1 MKKELSGGCGIA
13 ILSFLLMIVI
23 LGVIAVFSMRAD
35 GEAGEGFLGLMVL
48 IMILSPF
55 IYWGYRLLFKSLH
68 PDEPVR
74 LTKKAIYYGGGA
86 LLTLG
91 GLMIWAVMTNNRAA
105 MEPKPITE
113 IAQEPNEP
121 KDSVVITE
129 VMEGDPYQELDELI
143 GLESVKEEVHTLAN
157 FAKIQQ
163 QRKAQGLK
171 VPKMSYHLVFTGSP
185 GTGKTTVAR
194 IVARI
199 YKDLGILKSG
209 HTVETDRSGLV
220 AEYVG
225 QTATK
230 TNAVIDSALNGV
242 LFIDEA
248 YALVP
253 ENAANDYGQEAIS
266 TLLKRMED
274 DRDKLVVIIAG
285 YPNEMQ
291 RFIDSNPG
299 LQSRFTRYINFPDYN
314 DQELFDIFKLYL
326 NKNQYSLSDDA
337 AELLKNNLKYVVANK
352 TKNFGNARYVRNIF
366 ERAVEQQANR
376 LSAKRSISD
385 DELSLL
391 TKEDIENAFK
401 QRNNNPNKHE

>member
-1 MKKELSGGCGIA
+1 MALLGFVA
-13 ILSFLLMIVI
+13 IIIVF
-23 LGVIAVFSMRAD
+23 GVVAVFSMRAD
-35 GEAGEGFLGLMVL
+35 GEAGEGALGLMVL
-48 IMILSPF
+48 IGILMPF
-55 IYWGYRLLFKSLH
+55 IYWGYSLLYKSMH
-68 PDEPVR
+68 PGETVR
-74 LTKKAIYYGGGA
+74 LTKKAKQCGIGTLVA
-86 LLTLG
+86 LVALM
-91 GLMIWAVMTNNRAA
+91 GLAVMTNGHAVK
-105 MEPKPITE
+105 EPKPIAE

-129 VMEGDPYQELDELI
+129 VMEGDPYKELDELI

-171 VPKMSYHLVFTGSP
+171 VPKMSFHLVFTGSP

-253 ENAANDYGQEAIS
+253 ENAGNDYGQEAIS

-285 YPNEMQ
+285 YPDEMK

-299 LQSRFTRYINFPDYN
+299 LQSRFTRYINFPDYTE
-314 DQELFDIFKLYL
+314 QELFDIFKLYL
-326 NKNQYSLSDDA
+326 NKNQYTITDDA
-337 AELLKNNLKYVVANK
+337 AQLLKENLDHVVAHK

-385 DELSLL
+385 EELSVL

-401 QRNNNPNKHE
+401 ARK

>member
-13 ILSFLLMIVI
+13 ILGFSLICI
-23 LGVIAVFSMRAD
+23 LGGIAAVLQSRTEGDAAD
-35 GEAGEGFLGLMVL
+35 VALGFLIFVAMLL
-48 IMILSPF
+48 PF
-55 IYWGYRLLFKSLH
+55 IYWGYTLLYKSQR
-68 PDEPVR
+68 PGEPVK
-74 LTKKAIYYGGGA
+74 LTKNVKRYGGGA
-86 LLTLG
+86 LLALG
-91 GLMIWAVMTNNRAA
+91 LLALWVAITGNNA
-105 MEPKPITE
+105 EVTPKPITE
-113 IAQEPNEP
+113 IAQEPNES

-171 VPKMSYHLVFTGSP
+171 VPKMSFHLVFTGSP

-253 ENAANDYGQEAIS
+253 ENAGSDYGQEAIS

-285 YPNEMQ
+285 YPNEMK

-299 LQSRFTRYINFPDYN
+299 LQSRFTRYINFPDYT
-314 DQELFDIFKLYL
+314 DKELFDIFQLYL
-326 NKNQYSLSDDA
+326 NKNQYTITDDA
-337 AELLKNNLKYVVANK
+337 AELLKNNLNYVVANK

-385 DELSLL
+385 EELSLL

-401 QRNNNPNKHE
+401 QRK

>member
-1 MKKELSGGCGIA
+1 MKKELSGGCSIALLGFIAMIIVFGI
-13 ILSFLLMIVI
+13 V
-23 LGVIAVFSMRAD
+23 AVFTMRAD
-35 GEAGEGFLGLMVL
+35 GEAGEGALGMLVL
-48 IMILSPF
+48 IAILSPF
-55 IYWGYRLLFKSLH
+55 IYWGYTMLYKSLH
-68 PDEPVR
+68 PGETVR
-74 LTKKAIYYGGGA
+74 LTKKAKQYGGGA
-86 LLTLG
+86 VLALIA
-91 GLMIWAVMTNNRAA
+91 LMGWAVLTNKSAVK
-105 MEPKPITE
+105 ESKPITE

-129 VMEGDPYQELDELI
+129 VMQGDPYKELDELI

-225 QTATK
+225 QTAVK

-253 ENAANDYGQEAIS
+253 ENAGSDYGQEAIS

-285 YPNEMQ
+285 YPNEMK

-299 LQSRFTRYINFPDYN
+299 LQSRFTRYIDFPDYT
-314 DQELFDIFKLYL
+314 DGELFDIFNLYL
-326 NKNQYSLSDDA
+326 NKNQYTITEDA
-337 AELLKNNLKYVVANK
+337 AALLKENFSHAVAHK
-352 TKNFGNARYVRNIF
+352 TKNFGNARFVRNIF

-385 DELSLL
+385 EELSRL

-401 QRNNNPNKHE
+401 VRK